1 MANETSIYDSLFT
14 GFGINDNG
22 FKFPTFLDFLNI
34 MNELGKMQFGEDF
47 YIDNKTNLGQ
57 WFEMFCYTLE
67 GQSKLFQTIYNNLSI
82 YTMKGVMLDK
92 YGSNFNVGRL
102 TDTYAYA
109 TVEVTG
115 VPFAIIMKGYKVK
128 SKQGRFYSTVTNIE
142 LDSTGHGLGQV
153 IAEDSGVAGNVGI
166 NMIKEKV
173 TPNEQVYTITNIT
186 SASGGADIESDI
198 DYRARLLQFF
208 LGAENGSVN
217 GIRRAM
223 LSLPQVKDCKVFEN
237 NDMFDDPVTGLK
249 PGQIAVIING
259 LIDEVLAYKLF
270 NTRSAGVCTTG
281 NTEIEVVSDSGA
293 YVTERFYSA
302 EEKPLYIKVSDIT
315 LTNPEAVDIQG
326 QIKQSLLTR
335 LGQYSSLG
343 NKVNFEKVQACVY
356 ILEDIDEAKV
366 EISSDNATW
375 YQVDLIPTI
384 YEYYLLMEQ
393 QITIEDQGELC

>member
-166 NMIKEKV
+166 NMITEKV

-237 NDMFDDPVTGLK
+237 NDMFDDPATGLK

-302 EEKPLYIKVSDIT
+302 EEKPLYIRVSDIT
-315 LTNPEAVDIQG
+315 LTNSEAVDIQG

-335 LGQYSSLG
+335 LGQYSSIG

-366 EISSDNATW
+366 EISLDNANW
-375 YQVDLIPTI
+375 YQADLIPTI
-384 YEYYLLMEQ
+384 YEYYLLTEQ
-393 QITIEDQGELC
+393 QITIED

>member
-237 NDMFDDPVTGLK
+237 NGMLDDPVTGLK

-293 YVTERFYSA
+293 YVTERFYAA
-302 EEKPLYIKVSDIT
+302 EEKPLYIRVSDIT

-366 EISSDNATW
+366 EISIDNATW

-393 QITIEDQGELC
+393 QITIED

>member
-14 GFGINDNG
+14 GFGVNDNG
-22 FKFPTFLDFLNI
+22 FKFPTFLDFLSI

-102 TDTYAYA
+102 RDTYAYA

-128 SKQGRFYSTVTNIE
+128 SKPGRFYTTVTNIE
-142 LDSTGHGLGQV
+142 LDSTGSGLGQV
-153 IAEDSGVAGNVGI
+153 IAEDSGVAGNIGI
-166 NMIKEKV
+166 SMITEKV

-237 NDMFDDPVTGLK
+237 NDMVDDPATGLK

-302 EEKPLYIKVSDIT
+302 EEKPLYIKVSDIS
-315 LTNPEAVDIQG
+315 LANSEAVDIQG

-366 EISSDNATW
+366 EISIDNATW

-393 QITIEDQGELC
+393 QITIED

>member
-22 FKFPTFLDFLNI
+22 FKFPTFLDFLSI

-102 TDTYAYA
+102 RDTYAYA

-115 VPFAIIMKGYKVK
+115 VPFAIITKGYKVK
-128 SKQGRFYSTVTNIE
+128 SKPGRFYTTVTNIE
-142 LDSTGHGLGQV
+142 LDSTGSGLGQV
-153 IAEDSGVAGNVGI
+153 IAEDSGVAGNIGI
-166 NMIKEKV
+166 NMITEKV

-237 NDMFDDPVTGLK
+237 NDMFDDPATGLK

-302 EEKPLYIKVSDIT
+302 EEKPLYIKVSDIS
-315 LTNPEAVDIQG
+315 LANSEAVDIQG

-366 EISSDNATW
+366 EISLDNAAW
-375 YQVDLIPTI
+375 YQADLIPTI
-384 YEYYLLMEQ
+384 YEYYLLMES
-393 QITIEDQGELC
+393 QITIED

>member
-22 FKFPTFLDFLNI
+22 FKFPTFLDFLKI

-166 NMIKEKV
+166 NMITEKV

-208 LGAENGSVN
+208 LGSENGSVN

-315 LTNPEAVDIQG
+315 LTNSEAVDIQG

-366 EISSDNATW
+366 EISIDNATW

-393 QITIEDQGELC
+393 QITIED

>member
-14 GFGINDNG
+14 GFGVNDNG
-22 FKFPTFLDFLNI
+22 FKFPTFLDFLSI

-102 TDTYAYA
+102 RDTYAYA

-128 SKQGRFYSTVTNIE
+128 SKPGRFYTTVTNIE
-142 LDSTGHGLGQV
+142 LDSTGSGLGQV
-153 IAEDSGVAGNVGI
+153 IAEDSGVAGNIGI
-166 NMIKEKV
+166 NMITEKV

-237 NDMFDDPVTGLK
+237 NDMFDDPATGLK

-302 EEKPLYIKVSDIT
+302 EEKPLYIKVSDIS
-315 LTNPEAVDIQG
+315 LANSEAVDIQG

-366 EISSDNATW
+366 EISLDNAAW
-375 YQVDLIPTI
+375 YQADLIPTI
-384 YEYYLLMEQ
+384 YEYYLLMES
-393 QITIEDQGELC
+393 QITIED

>member
-22 FKFPTFLDFLNI
+22 FKFPTFLDFLSI

-128 SKQGRFYSTVTNIE
+128 SKPGRFYTTVTNIE
-142 LDSTGHGLGQV
+142 LDSTGSGLGQV
-153 IAEDSGVAGNVGI
+153 IAEDSGVAGNIGI
-166 NMIKEKV
+166 SMITEKV

-237 NDMFDDPVTGLK
+237 NDMFDDPATGLK

-302 EEKPLYIKVSDIT
+302 KEKPLYIKVSDIS
-315 LTNPEAVDIQG
+315 LANSEAVDIQG

-356 ILEDIDEAKV
+356 ILEDIAEAKV
-366 EISSDNATW
+366 EISLDNAAW
-375 YQVDLIPTI
+375 YQADLIPTI
-384 YEYYLLMEQ
+384 YEYYLLMES
-393 QITIEDQGELC
+393 QITIED

>member
-14 GFGINDNG
+14 GFGVNDNG
-22 FKFPTFLDFLNI
+22 FKFPTFLDFLSI

-102 TDTYAYA
+102 RDTYAYA

-115 VPFAIIMKGYKVK
+115 VPFAIITKGYKVK
-128 SKQGRFYSTVTNIE
+128 SKPGRFYTTVTNIE
-142 LDSTGHGLGQV
+142 LDSTGSGLGQV
-153 IAEDSGVAGNVGI
+153 IAEDSGVAGNIGI
-166 NMIKEKV
+166 SMITEKV

-237 NDMFDDPVTGLK
+237 NDMFDDPATGLK

-302 EEKPLYIKVSDIT
+302 EEKPLYIKVSDIS
-315 LTNPEAVDIQG
+315 LANSEAVDIQG

-356 ILEDIDEAKV
+356 ILEDIAEAKV
-366 EISSDNATW
+366 EISLDNATW

-393 QITIEDQGELC
+393 QITIED

>member
-208 LGAENGSVN
+208 LGSENGSVN
-217 GIRRAM
+217 GIRKAM

-315 LTNPEAVDIQG
+315 LANSEAVDIQG

-366 EISSDNATW
+366 EISIDNATW
-375 YQVDLIPTI
+375 YQADLIPTI

-393 QITIEDQGELC
+393 QITIED

>member
-14 GFGINDNG
+14 GFGVNDNG
-22 FKFPTFLDFLNI
+22 FKFPTFLDFLSI

-102 TDTYAYA
+102 RDTYAYA

-115 VPFAIIMKGYKVK
+115 VPFAIITKGYKVK
-128 SKQGRFYSTVTNIE
+128 SKPGRFYTTVTNIE
-142 LDSTGHGLGQV
+142 LDSTGSGLGQV
-153 IAEDSGVAGNVGI
+153 TAEDSGVAGNIGI
-166 NMIKEKV
+166 NMITEKV

-237 NDMFDDPVTGLK
+237 NDMFDDPATGLK

-302 EEKPLYIKVSDIT
+302 EEKPLYIKVSDIS
-315 LTNPEAVDIQG
+315 LANSEAVDIQG

-366 EISSDNATW
+366 EISIDNATW
-375 YQVDLIPTI
+375 CQVDLIPTI

-393 QITIEDQGELC
+393 QITIED

>member
-22 FKFPTFLDFLNI
+22 FKFPTFLDFLSI

-102 TDTYAYA
+102 RDTYAYA

-115 VPFAIIMKGYKVK
+115 VPFAIITKGYKVK
-128 SKQGRFYSTVTNIE
+128 SKPGRFYTTVTNIE
-142 LDSTGHGLGQV
+142 LDSTGSGLGQV
-153 IAEDSGVAGNVGI
+153 IAEDSGVAGNIGI
-166 NMIKEKV
+166 SMITEKV

-237 NDMFDDPVTGLK
+237 NDMFDDPATGLK

-302 EEKPLYIKVSDIT
+302 EEKPLYIKVSDIS
-315 LTNPEAVDIQG
+315 LANSEAVDIQG

-343 NKVNFEKVQACVY
+343 NKINFEKVQACVY

-366 EISSDNATW
+366 EISLDNAAW
-375 YQVDLIPTI
+375 YQADLIPTI
-384 YEYYLLMEQ
+384 YEYYLLMES
-393 QITIEDQGELC
+393 QITIED

>member
-14 GFGINDNG
+14 GFGVNDNG
-22 FKFPTFLDFLNI
+22 FKFPTFLDFLSI

-102 TDTYAYA
+102 RDTYAYA

-115 VPFAIIMKGYKVK
+115 VPFAIITKGYKVK
-128 SKQGRFYSTVTNIE
+128 SKPGRFYTTVTNIE
-142 LDSTGHGLGQV
+142 LDSTGSGLGQV

-166 NMIKEKV
+166 SMITEKV

-237 NDMFDDPVTGLK
+237 NDMFDDPATGLK

-302 EEKPLYIKVSDIT
+302 KEKPLYIKVSDIS
-315 LTNPEAVDIQG
+315 LANSEAVDIQG

-343 NKVNFEKVQACVY
+343 NKINFEKVQACVY

-366 EISSDNATW
+366 EISLDNAAW
-375 YQVDLIPTI
+375 YQADLIPTI
-384 YEYYLLMEQ
+384 YEYYLLMES
-393 QITIEDQGELC
+393 QITIED

>member
-22 FKFPTFLDFLNI
+22 FKFPTFLDFLSI
-34 MNELGKMQFGEDF
+34 MNELGKMQFGKDF

-128 SKQGRFYSTVTNIE
+128 SKPGRFYSTVTNIE
-142 LDSTGHGLGQV
+142 LDSTGRGLGQV
-153 IAEDSGVAGNVGI
+153 TAEDSGVAGNIGI
-166 NMIKEKV
+166 SMITEKV

-237 NDMFDDPVTGLK
+237 NDMFDDPATGLK

-302 EEKPLYIKVSDIT
+302 EEKPLYIKVSDIS
-315 LTNPEAVDIQG
+315 LANSEAVDIQG

-366 EISSDNATW
+366 EISIDNATW

-393 QITIEDQGELC
+393 QITIED

>member
-14 GFGINDNG
+14 GFGINDKG

-34 MNELGKMQFGEDF
+34 MNELGKMQFGEGF

-166 NMIKEKV
+166 NMITEKV

-237 NDMFDDPVTGLK
+237 NDMFDDPATGLK

-302 EEKPLYIKVSDIT
+302 EEKPLYIRVSDIT
-315 LTNPEAVDIQG
+315 LTNSEAVDIQG

-335 LGQYSSLG
+335 LGQYSSIG

-366 EISSDNATW
+366 EISLDNANW
-375 YQVDLIPTI
+375 YQADLIPTI
-384 YEYYLLMEQ
+384 YEYYLLTEQ
-393 QITIEDQGELC
+393 QITIED

>member
-128 SKQGRFYSTVTNIE
+128 SKPGRFYSTVTNIE

-208 LGAENGSVN
+208 LGSENGSVN

-237 NDMFDDPVTGLK
+237 NGMFDDPVTGLK

-315 LTNPEAVDIQG
+315 LANPEAVDIQG

-366 EISSDNATW
+366 EISLDNATW
-375 YQVDLIPTI
+375 YQADLIPTI
-384 YEYYLLMEQ
+384 YEYYLLIEQ
-393 QITIEDQGELC
+393 QITIKD

>member
-237 NDMFDDPVTGLK
+237 NGMLDDPVTGLK

-293 YVTERFYSA
+293 YVTERFYAA
-302 EEKPLYIKVSDIT
+302 EEKPLYIRVSDIT
-315 LTNPEAVDIQG
+315 LTNSEAVDIQG

-393 QITIEDQGELC
+393 QITIED

>member
-14 GFGINDNG
+14 GFGVNDNG
-22 FKFPTFLDFLNI
+22 FKFPTFLDFLSI

-102 TDTYAYA
+102 RDTYAYA

-128 SKQGRFYSTVTNIE
+128 SKPGRFYTTVTNIE
-142 LDSTGHGLGQV
+142 LDSTGSGLGQV
-153 IAEDSGVAGNVGI
+153 IAEDSGVAGNIGI
-166 NMIKEKV
+166 SMITEKV

-208 LGAENGSVN
+208 LGSENGSVN

-270 NTRSAGVCTTG
+270 NTRSAGVCTVG
-281 NTEIEVVSDSGA
+281 DTEIEVVSDSGA

-302 EEKPLYIKVSDIT
+302 QEKPLYIKVSDIV
-315 LTNPEAVDIQG
+315 LANPEAVDIQG

-366 EISSDNATW
+366 EISLDNAAW
-375 YQVDLIPTI
+375 YQADLIPTI
-384 YEYYLLMEQ
+384 YEYYLLLES
-393 QITIEDQGELC
+393 QITIED

>member
-14 GFGINDNG
+14 GFGVNDNG
-22 FKFPTFLDFLNI
+22 FKFPTFLDFLSI

-102 TDTYAYA
+102 RDTYAYA

-128 SKQGRFYSTVTNIE
+128 SKPGRFYTTVTNIE
-142 LDSTGHGLGQV
+142 LDSTGSGLGQV
-153 IAEDSGVAGNVGI
+153 IAEDSGVAGNIGI
-166 NMIKEKV
+166 SMITEKV

-208 LGAENGSVN
+208 LGSENGSVN

-237 NDMFDDPVTGLK
+237 NGMLDDPVTGLK

-281 NTEIEVVSDSGA
+281 NTEIEVVSDSGD

-302 EEKPLYIKVSDIT
+302 EEKPLYIKISDIT
-315 LTNPEAVDIQG
+315 LANSEAVDIQG

-356 ILEDIDEAKV
+356 ILEDIDEANV
-366 EISSDNATW
+366 EISIDNATW
-375 YQVDLIPTI
+375 YQVDLMPTI
-384 YEYYLLMEQ
+384 YEYYLLIES
-393 QITIEDQGELC
+393 QITIED

>member
-128 SKQGRFYSTVTNIE
+128 SKPGRFYSTVTNIE
-142 LDSTGHGLGQV
+142 LDSTGRGLGQV

-166 NMIKEKV
+166 NMITEKV

-208 LGAENGSVN
+208 LGSENGSVN

-237 NDMFDDPVTGLK
+237 NGMVDDPATGLK

-302 EEKPLYIKVSDIT
+302 EEKPLYIRVSDIT
-315 LTNPEAVDIQG
+315 LTNSEAVDIQG

-366 EISSDNATW
+366 EISTDNATW

-393 QITIEDQGELC
+393 QITIED

>member
-14 GFGINDNG
+14 GFGVNDNG
-22 FKFPTFLDFLNI
+22 FKFPTFLDFLSI

-102 TDTYAYA
+102 RDTYAYA

-128 SKQGRFYSTVTNIE
+128 SKPGRFYTTVTNIE
-142 LDSTGHGLGQV
+142 LDSTGSGLGQV
-153 IAEDSGVAGNVGI
+153 IAEDSGVAGNIGI
-166 NMIKEKV
+166 SMITEKV

-237 NDMFDDPVTGLK
+237 NDMFDDPATGLK

-302 EEKPLYIKVSDIT
+302 EEKPLYIKVSDIS
-315 LTNPEAVDIQG
+315 LANSKAVDIQG

-366 EISSDNATW
+366 EISIENDTW
-375 YQVDLIPTI
+375 YQVDLITTI
-384 YEYYLLMEQ
+384 YEYYLLMES
-393 QITIEDQGELC
+393 QITIED

>member
-14 GFGINDNG
+14 GFGVNDNG
-22 FKFPTFLDFLNI
+22 FKFPTFLDFLSI

-102 TDTYAYA
+102 RDTYAYA

-128 SKQGRFYSTVTNIE
+128 SKPGRFYTTVTNIE
-142 LDSTGHGLGQV
+142 LDSTGSGLGQV
-153 IAEDSGVAGNVGI
+153 IAEDSGVAGNIGI
-166 NMIKEKV
+166 SMITEKV

-208 LGAENGSVN
+208 LGSENGSVN

-237 NDMFDDPVTGLK
+237 NDMLVDPVTGLK

-270 NTRSAGVCTTG
+270 NTRSAGVCTVG
-281 NTEIEVVSDSGA
+281 DTEIEVVSDSGA

-302 EEKPLYIKVSDIT
+302 QEKPLYIKVSDIV
-315 LTNPEAVDIQG
+315 LANPEAVDIQG

-366 EISSDNATW
+366 EISLDNAAW
-375 YQVDLIPTI
+375 YQADLIPTI
-384 YEYYLLMEQ
+384 YEYYLLLES
-393 QITIEDQGELC
+393 QITIED

>member
-128 SKQGRFYSTVTNIE
+128 SKPGRFYSTVTNIE
-142 LDSTGHGLGQV
+142 LDSTGRGLGQV

-208 LGAENGSVN
+208 LGSENGSVN

-237 NDMFDDPVTGLK
+237 NDMFDDPATGLK

-302 EEKPLYIKVSDIT
+302 EEKPLYIRVSDIT
-315 LTNPEAVDIQG
+315 LANPEAVDIQG

-366 EISSDNATW
+366 EISIDNATW
-375 YQVDLIPTI
+375 YQADLIPTI
-384 YEYYLLMEQ
+384 YEYYLLIEQ
-393 QITIEDQGELC
+393 QITIED

>member
-128 SKQGRFYSTVTNIE
+128 SKPGRFYTTVTNIE
-142 LDSTGHGLGQV
+142 LDSTGSGLGQV
-153 IAEDSGVAGNVGI
+153 IASDSGVAGNVGI
-166 NMIKEKV
+166 NMITEKV

-302 EEKPLYIKVSDIT
+302 EEKPLYIKVSDIS
-315 LTNPEAVDIQG
+315 LANPDAVDIQG

-366 EISSDNATW
+366 EISVDNTTW

-384 YEYYLLMEQ
+384 YEYYLLMGS
-393 QITIEDQGELC
+393 QITIED

>member
-14 GFGINDNG
+14 GFGINDKG

-166 NMIKEKV
+166 NMITEKV

-237 NDMFDDPVTGLK
+237 NDMFDDPATGLK

-302 EEKPLYIKVSDIT
+302 EEKPLYIRVSDIT
-315 LTNPEAVDIQG
+315 LTNSEAVDIQG
-326 QIKQSLLTR
+326 QIKQSILTR
-335 LGQYSSLG
+335 LGQYSSIG

-366 EISSDNATW
+366 EISLDNANW
-375 YQVDLIPTI
+375 YQADLIPTI
-384 YEYYLLMEQ
+384 YEYYLLTEQ
-393 QITIEDQGELC
+393 QITIED

>member
-128 SKQGRFYSTVTNIE
+128 SKPGRFYSTVTNIE
-142 LDSTGHGLGQV
+142 LDSTGRGLGQV

-208 LGAENGSVN
+208 LGSENGSVN

-237 NDMFDDPVTGLK
+237 NGMFDDPATGLK

-302 EEKPLYIKVSDIT
+302 EEKPLYIRVSDIT
-315 LTNPEAVDIQG
+315 LANPEAVDIQG

-366 EISSDNATW
+366 EISIDNATW
-375 YQVDLIPTI
+375 YQADLIPTI
-384 YEYYLLMEQ
+384 YEYYLLIEQ
-393 QITIEDQGELC
+393 QITIED

>member
-14 GFGINDNG
+14 GFGVNDNG
-22 FKFPTFLDFLNI
+22 FKFPTFLDFLSI

-102 TDTYAYA
+102 RDTYAYA

-128 SKQGRFYSTVTNIE
+128 SKPGRFYTTVTNIE
-142 LDSTGHGLGQV
+142 LDSTGSGLGQV
-153 IAEDSGVAGNVGI
+153 IAEDSGVAGNIGI
-166 NMIKEKV
+166 SMITEKV

-208 LGAENGSVN
+208 LGSENGSVN

-237 NDMFDDPVTGLK
+237 NDMLVDPVTGLK

-302 EEKPLYIKVSDIT
+302 EEKPLYIKVSDIV
-315 LTNPEAVDIQG
+315 LANPGAVDIQG

-366 EISSDNATW
+366 EISLDNAAW
-375 YQVDLIPTI
+375 YQADLIPTI
-384 YEYYLLMEQ
+384 YEYYLLLES
-393 QITIEDQGELC
+393 QITIED

>member
-259 LIDEVLAYKLF
+259 LIDGVLAYKLF

-302 EEKPLYIKVSDIT
+302 EEKPLYIRVSDIT

-384 YEYYLLMEQ
+384 YEYYLLIEQ
-393 QITIEDQGELC
+393 QITIED

>member
-14 GFGINDNG
+14 GFGVNDNG
-22 FKFPTFLDFLNI
+22 FKFPTFLDFLSI

-102 TDTYAYA
+102 RDTYAYA

-115 VPFAIIMKGYKVK
+115 VPFAIITKGYKVK
-128 SKQGRFYSTVTNIE
+128 SKPGRFYTTVTNIE
-142 LDSTGHGLGQV
+142 LDSTGSGLGQV
-153 IAEDSGVAGNVGI
+153 IAEDSGVAGNIGI
-166 NMIKEKV
+166 SMITEKV

-237 NDMFDDPVTGLK
+237 NDMFDDPATGLK

-281 NTEIEVVSDSGA
+281 DTEIEVVSDSGA

-302 EEKPLYIKVSDIT
+302 EEKPLYIKVSDIS
-315 LTNPEAVDIQG
+315 LANSEAVDIQG

-366 EISSDNATW
+366 EISLDNAAW
-375 YQVDLIPTI
+375 YQADLIPTI
-384 YEYYLLMEQ
+384 YEYYLLMES
-393 QITIEDQGELC
+393 QITIED

>member
-57 WFEMFCYTLE
+57 WFEMICYTLE
-67 GQSKLFQTIYNNLSI
+67 VQSKLFQTIYNNLSI

-128 SKQGRFYSTVTNIE
+128 SKPGRFYTTVTNIE
-142 LDSTGHGLGQV
+142 LDSTGSGLGQV
-153 IAEDSGVAGNVGI
+153 IAEDSGVAGNIGI
-166 NMIKEKV
+166 NMITEKV

-208 LGAENGSVN
+208 LGSENGSVN

-237 NDMFDDPVTGLK
+237 NGMVDDPVTGLK

-270 NTRSAGVCTTG
+270 NSRSAGVCTTG
-281 NTEIEVVSDSGA
+281 NTEIEIVSDSGA
-293 YVTERFYSA
+293 YITERFYSA
-302 EEKPLYIKVSDIT
+302 EEKPLYIKVSDIS
-315 LTNPEAVDIQG
+315 LANSEAVDIQG

-366 EISSDNATW
+366 EISIDNVTW

-384 YEYYLLMEQ
+384 YEYYLLMES
-393 QITIEDQGELC
+393 QITIED

>member
-14 GFGINDNG
+14 GFGVNDNG
-22 FKFPTFLDFLNI
+22 FKFPTFLDFLSI

-102 TDTYAYA
+102 RDTYAYA

-115 VPFAIIMKGYKVK
+115 VPFAIITKGYKVK
-128 SKQGRFYSTVTNIE
+128 SKPGRFYTTVTNIE
-142 LDSTGHGLGQV
+142 LDSTGSGLGQV
-153 IAEDSGVAGNVGI
+153 IAEDSGVAGNIGI
-166 NMIKEKV
+166 SMITEKV

-237 NDMFDDPVTGLK
+237 NGMFDDPATGLK

-302 EEKPLYIKVSDIT
+302 EEKPLYIKVSDIS
-315 LTNPEAVDIQG
+315 LANSEAVDIQG

-366 EISSDNATW
+366 EISLDNAAW
-375 YQVDLIPTI
+375 YQADLIPTI
-384 YEYYLLMEQ
+384 YEYYLLMES
-393 QITIEDQGELC
+393 QITIED

>member
-128 SKQGRFYSTVTNIE
+128 SKPGRFYSTVTNIE
-142 LDSTGHGLGQV
+142 LDSTGRGLGQV

-208 LGAENGSVN
+208 LGSENGSVN

-237 NDMFDDPVTGLK
+237 NGMFDDPATGLK

-302 EEKPLYIKVSDIT
+302 EEKPLYIRVSDIT

-366 EISSDNATW
+366 EISIDNATW

-393 QITIEDQGELC
+393 QITIED

>member
-281 NTEIEVVSDSGA
+281 DTEIEVVSDSGA
-293 YVTERFYSA
+293 YVTERFYAA
-302 EEKPLYIKVSDIT
+302 EEKPLYIRVSDIT

-366 EISSDNATW
+366 EISIDNATW

-393 QITIEDQGELC
+393 QITIED

>member
-166 NMIKEKV
+166 NMITEKV

-208 LGAENGSVN
+208 LGSENGSVN
-217 GIRRAM
+217 GIRKAM

-237 NDMFDDPVTGLK
+237 NGMFDDPATGLK

-315 LTNPEAVDIQG
+315 LANSEAVDIQG

-356 ILEDIDEAKV
+356 ILEDINEAKV
-366 EISSDNATW
+366 EISIDKATW
-375 YQVDLIPTI
+375 YQADLIPTI
-384 YEYYLLMEQ
+384 YEYYLLTEQ
-393 QITIEDQGELC
+393 QITIED

>member
-166 NMIKEKV
+166 NMITEKV

-208 LGAENGSVN
+208 LGSENGSVN

-237 NDMFDDPVTGLK
+237 NGMFDDPATGLK

-315 LTNPEAVDIQG
+315 LANSEAVDIQG

-366 EISSDNATW
+366 EISIDKATW
-375 YQVDLIPTI
+375 YQADLIPTI
-384 YEYYLLMEQ
+384 YEYYLLTEQ
-393 QITIEDQGELC
+393 QITIED

>member
-14 GFGINDNG
+14 GFGVNDNG
-22 FKFPTFLDFLNI
+22 FKFPTFLDFLSI

-102 TDTYAYA
+102 RDTYAYA

-128 SKQGRFYSTVTNIE
+128 SKPGRFYTTVTNIE
-142 LDSTGHGLGQV
+142 LDSTGSGLGQV
-153 IAEDSGVAGNVGI
+153 IAEDSGVAGNIGI
-166 NMIKEKV
+166 SMITEKV

-237 NDMFDDPVTGLK
+237 NDMFDDPATGLK

-302 EEKPLYIKVSDIT
+302 EEKPLYIKVSDIS
-315 LTNPEAVDIQG
+315 LANSEAVDIQG

-366 EISSDNATW
+366 EISIDNATW

-393 QITIEDQGELC
+393 QITIED

>member
-14 GFGINDNG
+14 GFGVNDNG
-22 FKFPTFLDFLNI
+22 FKFPTFLDFLSI

-102 TDTYAYA
+102 RDTYAYA

-115 VPFAIIMKGYKVK
+115 VPFAIITKGYKVK
-128 SKQGRFYSTVTNIE
+128 SKPGRFYTTVTNIE
-142 LDSTGHGLGQV
+142 LDSTGSGLGQV
-153 IAEDSGVAGNVGI
+153 IAEDSGVAGNIGI
-166 NMIKEKV
+166 SMITEKV

-237 NDMFDDPVTGLK
+237 NDMFDDPATGLK
-249 PGQIAVIING
+249 PGQIVVIING

-302 EEKPLYIKVSDIT
+302 EEKPIYIKVSDIS
-315 LTNPEAVDIQG
+315 LANSEAVDIQG

-366 EISSDNATW
+366 EISIDNATW
-375 YQVDLIPTI
+375 CQVDLIPTI

-393 QITIEDQGELC
+393 QITIED

>member
-237 NDMFDDPVTGLK
+237 NGMLDDPVTGLK

-302 EEKPLYIKVSDIT
+302 EEKPLYIRVSDIT

-393 QITIEDQGELC
+393 QITIED